1 MSSFLLSIFAFK
13 QLRQKWCVLASFYA
27 CETVQLLQHE
37 TLDFISPH
45 LCPPNSPVDYRVW
58 RLMQECVYIVQ
69 DTCPRH
75 QRLDA
80 QKVTKCQSWS
90 VEKGVVCMREGKKTS
105 LCTPAK
111 LKGCVVLFTGWFHR
125 CIRLEHSDA
134 SLMHRW
140 NQPVNKTT
148 HPNQQFPE
156 PTHYTT
162 GCYRGKH
169 VVSRHFHRSYV
180 KAKYVKVKS

>member
-1 MSSFLLSIFAFK
+1 MMCSGVILCLWNSPAAAAWNTGFYLSTSVSAE
-13 QLRQKWCVLASFYA
+13 QSGW
-27 CETVQLLQHE
+27 
-37 TLDFISPH
+37 PG
-45 LCPPNSPVDYRVW
+45 NPVDYRIW

-69 DTCPRH
+69 DTCQRH

-80 QKVTKCQSWS
+80 RKVTKCQSWS

-169 VVSRHFHRSYV
+169 VVSRHFHRSYL